1 MSVHRYT
8 SYGRTRQ
15 PKSLGH
21 TKRFHVTASATLDE
35 LNAIGQASS
44 SFTPANGVY
53 KTENQRYMHIAV
65 SASSEVTGVRL
76 YNHSMG
82 YWQELVTGSAN
93 SSVTVAPETHQIVD
107 IYGADYVSI
116 TGSNVITIAFS
127 TF

>member
-21 TKRFHVTASATLDE
+21 SKRFHVTASQNLAA
-35 LNAIGQASS
+35 LNLIGQATA
-44 SFTPANGVY
+44 SFTPDNGIY

-65 SASSEVTGVRL
+65 SASSEVTGVHL
-76 YNHSMG
+76 YNHAMG

-93 SSVTVAPETHQIVD
+93 SSVAVAPKTHQIVD